1 MWEKVRDII
10 IGIFVIGGIMIALE
24 DSGRNSPEYN
34 EAKMEAEQEQ
44 LEEDTAS
51 YLEAQEYEDEADR
64 AEAESMASVEKTVYF
79 IDNGYYYHE
88 DINCKGLEDY
98 SYSELN
104 EIELVETQYHPNLKP
119 CNWCAK

>member
-34 EAKMEAEQEQ
+34 EAKIEAEQEQ
-44 LEEDTAS
+44 LEEDTES

-64 AEAESMASVEKTVYF
+64 AEAEFWGKELY
-79 IDNGYYYHE
+79 IIEDGYYYHE
-88 DINCKGLEDY
+88 DKNCKGLEGYNIITTNND
-98 SYSELN
+98 
-104 EIELVETQYHPNLKP
+104 ELVENQMDLKP
-119 CNWCAK
+119 CNWCVLNK

>member
-1 MWEKVRDII
+1 MWEKVRDIT
-10 IGIFVIGGIMIALE
+10 IGIFIICGIIMAL
-24 DSGRNSPEYN
+24 DNNGRNSPEYN

-44 LEEDTAS
+44 LESQNMDTDAM
-51 YLEAQEYEDEADR
+51 ER
-64 AEAESMASVEKTVYF
+64 AEIESMASVEKTVYF

-104 EIELVETQYHPNLKP
+104 EIELVETQYHPDLKA